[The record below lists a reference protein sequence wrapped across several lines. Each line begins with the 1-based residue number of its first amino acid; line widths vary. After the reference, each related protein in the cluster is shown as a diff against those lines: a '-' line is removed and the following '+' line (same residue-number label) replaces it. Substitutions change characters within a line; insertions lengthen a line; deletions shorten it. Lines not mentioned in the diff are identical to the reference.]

1 MVLLGVV
8 EAALAQF
15 EWNGLVIHG
24 FVCGRV
30 FDDGVGQHLFEF
42 ATGGAGHNGGF

>member
-1 MVLLGVV
+1 VVLFGVV
-8 EAALAQF
+8 EAALAQL
-15 EWNGLVIHG
+15 ERNGFVVHG

-30 FDDGVGQHLFEF
+30 FDDCVGQHLVEF